1 MSETEIPEAWVGQRI
16 RLDHAHR
23 ASSHTDGVLLRVG
36 ERGIVV
42 EGGRLVR
49 FFPWTSVA
57 SIQIIYEEEGGDR

>member
-1 MSETEIPEAWVGQRI
+1 MSEPEIPEAWVGERI

-49 FFPWTSVA
+49 FFPWTSIA
-57 SIQIIYEEEGGDR
+57 SIQIIYEEGGER